1 MERKII
7 IGNKELRVRS
17 SLFTIIAYKNEFGT
31 DLFQDVSKMDI
42 KDEEGKTPDIS
53 VVIRTLFQ
61 VIYIL
66 NKPFNKAA
74 FDEFLMD
81 FDFDVLSDT
90 ETLTKTMQVVGELL
104 GATKNHSGNNNKT
117 PYKGT
122 KPRSNK

>member
-1 MERKII
+1 MERKIT
-7 IGNKELRVRS
+7 IGNKELRLRS
-17 SLFTIIAYKNEFGT
+17 SLFNIIAYKNEFGT

-42 KDEEGKTPDIS
+42 KDEEGNTPDIS
-53 VVIRTLFQ
+53 MVVRTLFQ

-81 FDFDVLSDT
+81 FDFDVLSNT

-104 GATKNHSGNNNKT
+104 GATNNRTNNNKT

-122 KPRSNK
+122 KPHTNK

>member
-1 MERKII
+1 MERKIT
-7 IGNKELRVRS
+7 IGNKELRLRS

-42 KDEEGKTPDIS
+42 KDEEGNTPDIS
-53 VVIRTLFQ
+53 MVVRTLFQ

-81 FDFDVLSDT
+81 FDFDVLSNT

-104 GATKNHSGNNNKT
+104 GATKNRTNNNKT

-122 KPRSNK
+122 KPHTNK